1 MTGKLIILCRHI
13 RSKFHQ
19 GAFVSILTPVCPLAL
34 ERSSS
39 VTNERK
45 STRIH
50 FLEGLS
56 KLGLGFF
63 FLFPFLRVGRF
74 L

>member
-1 MTGKLIILCRHI
+1 MVGKLIILCRHI

-45 STRIH
+45 STRII
-50 FLEGLS
+50 FLNAFLS
-56 KLGLGFF
+56 WASAFF
-63 FLFPFLRVGRF
+63 FFSLTKSR
-74 L
+74 